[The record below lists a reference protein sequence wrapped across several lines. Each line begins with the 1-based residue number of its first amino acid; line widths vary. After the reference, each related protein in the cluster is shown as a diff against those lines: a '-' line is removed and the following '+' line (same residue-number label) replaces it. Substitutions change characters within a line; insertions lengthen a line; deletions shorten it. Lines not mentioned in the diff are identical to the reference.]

1 MNRADNILK
10 NIRRA
15 LSGVSLDVTSPCSD
29 ANPVLWAL
37 FCARTKRDRVGS
49 MPTVWT
55 EADVVDLF
63 LRDFAMREADLVA

>member
-1 MNRADNILK
+1 MNRADNIL
-10 NIRRA
+10 NSMRRA
-15 LSGVSLDVTSPCSD
+15 VSGVSLDVTSPCSD
-29 ANPVLWAL
+29 ANPALWAL
-37 FCARTKRDRVGS
+37 FCARTHRDPVGS

>member
-1 MNRADNILK
+1 MSATDDIL
-10 NIRRA
+10 RRKRQVMSGLA
-15 LSGVSLDVTSPCSD
+15 LDITSPCSV

-37 FCARTKRDRVGS
+37 FCARTNRPVTGS
-49 MPTVWT
+49 IPEVWT